1 MQVLPD
7 YVLIVSNCNIG
18 HVYLEIVCL
27 TFSQMQ
33 RDKIVKAAEILI
45 SGGLVAL
52 PTETVYGLGADARQ
66 DDAVKRIFEVKGR
79 PNFNPLI
86 VHVPGL
92 DLAQEIGEF
101 DELSTQLAEKF
112 WPGPLTIVVP
122 LKKSAGI
129 SETVTAGLST
139 IALRAPDH
147 ELSQELLARS
157 GIALAAPSANSSGR
171 LSPTSAEHV
180 RQDLGEKVDFI
191 LDGGETKRGLESTIV
206 KAELDYETGLPILVL
221 LRLGPVTADELEA
234 VLGVRVVCPE
244 VAIDETQIKEKN
256 DGSTSSA
263 LPSSLPEILPIAP
276 GALLRHYAPK
286 TSVRLEAAEVLAGE
300 GLLGFGPED
309 EGLESDVPFYNLSET
324 GDLEEAAARL
334 FAGLHWLDNQ
344 DVSGIAV
351 RPIPFEG
358 VGLAIN
364 DRLRR
369 AANSS

>member
-1 MQVLPD
+1 L
-7 YVLIVSNCNIG
+7 S
-18 HVYLEIVCL
+18 
-27 TFSQMQ
+27 FSQIQ
-33 RDKIVKAAEILI
+33 SDDIAKAAEILVA
-45 SGGLVAL
+45 GGLVAL

-66 DDAVKRIFEVKGR
+66 DKAVQRIFEVKGR

-101 DELSTQLAEKF
+101 DELSTQLAERF

-147 ELSQELLARS
+147 DLSQELLTTS
-157 GIALAAPSANSSGR
+157 GVALAAPSANSSGS

-180 RQDLGEKVDFI
+180 RQDLGEKIDFI

-206 KAELDYETGLPILVL
+206 QAELDEETGLPFLVL
-221 LRLGPVTADELEA
+221 LRSGPVTADELEA
-234 VLGVRVVCPE
+234 ALRVKVVCPE
-244 VAIDETQIKEKN
+244 VAIDESEIKEKN
-256 DGSTSSA
+256 DYSSSGA
-263 LPSSLPEILPIAP
+263 PSSLDVVLPIAP

-286 TSVRLEAAEVLAGE
+286 TSVRLEAIEVRTGE
-300 GLLGFGPED
+300 GLLGFGPEG
-309 EGLESDVPFYNLSET
+309 EGLRSDVPFFNLSAT
-324 GDLEEAAARL
+324 GDLDEAAARL
-334 FAGLHWLDNQ
+334 FAGLHWMDKQ
-344 DVSGIAV
+344 GVSVIAV
-351 RPIPFEG
+351 RPIPFLG
-358 VGLAIN
+358 VGVAIN
-364 DRLRR
+364 DRLQR

>member
-1 MQVLPD
+1 MFRLFP
-7 YVLIVSNCNIG
+7 IVILDFL
-18 HVYLEIVCL
+18 LEIDCL
-27 TFSQMQ
+27 TFTQLQ
-33 RDKIVKAAEILI
+33 QDDIDKAAGILT

-263 LPSSLPEILPIAP
+263 LPSSLPETLPIAP

-286 TSVRLEAAEVLAGE
+286 TSVRLEATEVLTGE

>member
-1 MQVLPD
+1 LL
-7 YVLIVSNCNIG
+7 YWIFL
-18 HVYLEIVCL
+18 LEIDCL
-27 TFSQMQ
+27 TFTQLQ
-33 RDKIVKAAEILI
+33 QDDIDKAAGVLT

-66 DDAVKRIFEVKGR
+66 DDAVRKIFTVKGR

-101 DELSTQLAEKF
+101 DELSNQLAEKF

-129 SETVTAGLST
+129 SEAVTAGLST
-139 IALRAPDH
+139 IALRVPDH
-147 ELSQELLARS
+147 KLSQELLARS
-157 GIALAAPSANSSGR
+157 GVALAAPSANSSGR

-180 RQDLGEKVDFI
+180 RQDLGPKVDFI

-221 LRLGPVTADELEA
+221 LRLGPVTVDELEA

-256 DGSTSSA
+256 GDSS
-263 LPSSLPEILPIAP
+263 SSFPIAP

-286 TSVRLEAAEVLAGE
+286 TSVRLEATEVLAGE
-300 GLLGFGPED
+300 GLLGFGAED
-309 EGLESDVPFYNLSET
+309 KGLVSELPFYNLSET

>member
-1 MQVLPD
+1 M
-7 YVLIVSNCNIG
+7 S
-18 HVYLEIVCL
+18 
-27 TFSQMQ
+27 FSQILS
-33 RDKIVKAAEILI
+33 DDIAKAAEILV

-66 DDAVKRIFEVKGR
+66 DKAVQRIFEVKGR

-92 DLAQEIGEF
+92 DLAQEIGAF

-147 ELSQELLARS
+147 DLSQELLTTS
-157 GIALAAPSANSSGR
+157 GVALAAPSANSSGR
-171 LSPTSAEHV
+171 LSPTTAEHV
-180 RQDLGEKVDFI
+180 RQDLGEKIDFI

-206 KAELDYETGLPILVL
+206 KVEFDEKLGQPILVL
-221 LRLGPVTADELEA
+221 LRSGPVTADELEEA
-234 VLGVRVVCPE
+234 LGVKVVCPD
-244 VAIDETQIKEKN
+244 VAIDETELIEKN
-256 DGSTSSA
+256 GGSSSSPDA
-263 LPSSLPEILPIAP
+263 LPPSPAVALPIAP

-286 TSVRLEAAEVLAGE
+286 TSVRLEAIEVCSGE
-300 GLLGFGPED
+300 GLLGFGQED
-309 EGLESDVPFYNLSET
+309 EGVRGDMPFFNLSET
-324 GDLEEAAARL
+324 GDLDEAAARL
-334 FAGLHWLDNQ
+334 FAGLHWMDKQ
-344 DVSGIAV
+344 GVSVIAV

-358 VGLAIN
+358 IGVAIN

>member
-7 YVLIVSNCNIG
+7 CVLIVSNCNIG
-18 HVYLEIVCL
+18 PVYLETVCL
-27 TFSQMQ
+27 TFSQIQ
-33 RDKIVKAAEILI
+33 RDKIAKAAEILV

-66 DDAVKRIFEVKGR
+66 DDAVRRIFEVKGR

-92 DLAQEIGEF
+92 EVAQEIGEF

-129 SETVTAGLST
+129 SKSVTAGLST

-147 ELSQELLARS
+147 ELSQELLTSS
-157 GIALAAPSANSSGR
+157 GVALAAPSANSSGR
-171 LSPTSAEHV
+171 LSPTSAVHV
-180 RQDLGEKVDFI
+180 QQDLGSKVDFI

-221 LRLGPVTADELEA
+221 LRSGPVTVDELEA

-256 DGSTSSA
+256 GDCSSF
-263 LPSSLPEILPIAP
+263 PIAP

-286 TSVRLEAAEVLAGE
+286 TSVRLEVTEVLAGE
-300 GLLGFGPED
+300 GLLGFGAED
-309 EGLESDVPFYNLSET
+309 KRLVSELPFYNLSET

-334 FAGLHWLDNQ
+334 FAGLHWLDNH

>member
-7 YVLIVSNCNIG
+7 CVLIVSNWNIG
-18 HVYLEIVCL
+18 PVYLETVCL
-27 TFSQMQ
+27 TFSQTQ
-33 RDKIVKAAEILI
+33 RDKIAKAAEILV

-66 DDAVKRIFEVKGR
+66 DDAVRKIFEVKGR

-86 VHVPGL
+86 VHVSGL
-92 DLAQEIGEF
+92 ELAQEIGEF
-101 DELSTQLAEKF
+101 DELSTRLAEKF

-129 SETVTAGLST
+129 SESVTAGLST
-139 IALRAPDH
+139 IALRVPDH
-147 ELSQELLARS
+147 ELSQELLVRS
-157 GIALAAPSANSSGR
+157 GVALAAPSANSSGR
-171 LSPTSAEHV
+171 LSPTSAVHV
-180 RQDLGEKVDFI
+180 QQDLGAKVDFI

-221 LRLGPVTADELEA
+221 LRSGPVTADELEA
-234 VLGVRVVCPE
+234 VLGERVVCPE

-256 DGSTSSA
+256 GDSS
-263 LPSSLPEILPIAP
+263 SSFPIAP

-286 TSVRLEAAEVLAGE
+286 TPVRLEAVEVLAGE
-300 GLLGFGPED
+300 GLLGFGAED
-309 EGLESDVPFYNLSET
+309 EGLVSELPFYNLSET

-334 FAGLHWLDNQ
+334 FAGLHWLDNH